1 MEKKKIS
8 FFIIMAVI
16 ILQSVC
22 LYPVMG
28 QTIKITKFTQSPAN
42 PTPNQSI
49 LFRVRTEGDTE
60 KVYMSIDGD
69 KEINFKKKSNNIWEV
84 ERKLTIEGTR
94 HIKVTAVDSDGQK
107 DSVIDTIEVKAREN
121 KPPKE
126 TEAATETTTERVY
139 TGNIE
144 KPSEVTTENEENSE
158 SLEGSDDFDGGEY
171 SEENKI
177 DERYFELSKE
187 EDMEAINKAAGESVF
202 MFIGEPTFINKWVK
216 EPIDP
221 DNPNTSS
228 YIKNGYTLVP
238 LRAIAEAFGAD
249 VSWNQEQKTA
259 VITLSGKKILI
270 TAGSDIMKVGD
281 GEIKIE
287 AGAEIKEGRV
297 FVPLRAIAESFNKN
311 VYYRDKFIGITN
323 NGTSLTD
330 NGFELIRL
338 TVLAKFK

>member
-8 FFIIMAVI
+8 CFIIMAVM
-16 ILQSVC
+16 ILQSLC

-69 KEINFKKKSNNIWEV
+69 KEINFKKKSNNVWEV

-94 HIKVTAVDSDGQK
+94 HIKVTAVDKDGDK
-107 DSVIDTIEVKAREN
+107 DSVIDTIELKAREN
-121 KPPKE
+121 TRPPKE
-126 TEAATETTTERVY
+126 TTTETTTERVY

-144 KPSEVTTENEENSE
+144 KPSETTTEADENSE
-158 SLEGSDDFDGGEY
+158 DLEGSDDFDGGEY

-177 DERYFELSKE
+177 DEKYFELSKG

-249 VSWNQEQKTA
+249 VSWNQEEKTA

-270 TAGSDIMKVGD
+270 TAGSDVMKVGD
-281 GEIKIE
+281 GAIKIE
-287 AGAEIKEGRV
+287 ASAEVKDGRV

-311 VYYRDKFIGITN
+311 VYYRDRFIGITN

-338 TVLAKFK
+338 TVDARFK